1 MKFIDEYHDPKA
13 VAEFAG
19 RIRRKTTRA
28 WNIMEVCGGQT
39 HAIVRHG
46 IDQLLPQKIT
56 LLHGPGCPVCV
67 TPVGII
73 DKAIEIAL
81 NPDAIFCSFGDMMRV
96 PGTEKNLFESK
107 AQGADLRLVYS
118 PLDAIKVAQEN
129 PEKQVVFFGIGFET
143 TAPAHAMAIYQAYN
157 MRLVNFSVLS
167 ALVLIPPAIET
178 ILADDN
184 CNVHGFLAA
193 GHVCTITGY
202 QQYIGIAQKYNVPIV
217 VTGFEPLDI
226 IQGIYMVVSQLENG
240 KVLVENQY
248 SRSVR
253 KEGNIA
259 ALKIMD
265 DVFEVVDRN
274 WRGFGM
280 IPSSGL
286 KIKAEYSNYD
296 AETRF
301 GKIEDSAE
309 DIMECISGEI
319 LRGTR
324 KPYECPAFGTR
335 CTPEKPLGAT
345 MVSSEGACSAYYNY
359 RKGSLKIL

>member
-13 VAEFAG
+13 VAEFAD
-19 RIRRKTTRA
+19 RMRKKTTRA

-39 HAIVRHG
+39 HAILRHG
-46 IDQLLPQKIT
+46 IDQLLPNNMT

-73 DKAIEIAL
+73 DKAIEIAS
-81 NPDAIFCSFGDMMRV
+81 NPNVIFCSFGDMMRV
-96 PGTEKNLFESK
+96 PGTDLNLLDAK
-107 AQGADLRLVYS
+107 AKGADLRIVYS
-118 PLDAIKVAQEN
+118 PLDSIKIAADN
-129 PEKQVVFFGIGFET
+129 PQKEVVFFGIGFET
-143 TAPAHAMAIYQAYN
+143 TALAHAMAICQAHN
-157 MRLVNFSVLS
+157 MRLENFSVLS
-167 ALVLIPPAIET
+167 ALVLIPPAIES
-178 ILADDN
+178 ILAEEN

-202 QQYIGIAQKYNVPIV
+202 NQYDGFSQKYKVPIV

-240 KVLVENQY
+240 KAFVENQY

-253 KEGNIA
+253 KKGNIA
-259 ALKIMD
+259 ALKIMY
-265 DVFEVVDRN
+265 DVFEIVDRN
-274 WRGFGM
+274 WRGFG
-280 IPSSGL
+280 IISSSGL
-286 KIKAEYSNYD
+286 RIKAQYSDYD
-296 AETRF
+296 AEMRF
-301 GKIEDSAE
+301 GEIDGSEEDV
-309 DIMECISGEI
+309 IECISGEI
-319 LRGTR
+319 LRGIR

>member
-13 VAEFAG
+13 VAEFAD
-19 RIRRKTTRA
+19 RIRKKTTRA

-46 IDQLLPQKIT
+46 IDQLLPNNIT

-73 DKAIEIAL
+73 DKAIEIAS
-81 NPDAIFCSFGDMMRV
+81 NRNVIFCSFGDMMRV
-96 PGTEKNLFESK
+96 PGTEMSLLDAK
-107 AQGADLRLVYS
+107 ARGADLRIVYS
-118 PLDAIKVAQEN
+118 PLDAIKIAQEN
-129 PEKQVVFFGIGFET
+129 PEKQVAFFGIGFET
-143 TAPAHAMAIYQAYN
+143 TAPAHAMAIYQAHN
-157 MRLVNFSVLS
+157 IGLSNFSVLS

-178 ILADDN
+178 ILADEN

-202 QQYIGIAQKYNVPIV
+202 QQYIGISQKYNVPIV

-240 KVLVENQY
+240 TALVENQY

-253 KEGNIA
+253 KEGNSW

-265 DVFEVVDRN
+265 DVFEIVDRN
-274 WRGFGM
+274 WRGFGI

-286 KIKAEYSNYD
+286 RIKAEYSDYD
-296 AETRF
+296 AENRF
-301 GKIEDSAE
+301 GKIEDRAE
-309 DIMECISGEI
+309 DKIECISGEI
-319 LRGTR
+319 LRGIR
-324 KPYECPAFGTR
+324 KPHECPAFGNR